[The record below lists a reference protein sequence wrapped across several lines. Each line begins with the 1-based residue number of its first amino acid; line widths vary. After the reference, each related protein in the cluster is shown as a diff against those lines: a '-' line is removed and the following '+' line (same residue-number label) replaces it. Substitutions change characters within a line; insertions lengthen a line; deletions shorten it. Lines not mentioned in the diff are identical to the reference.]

1 MIHRLLQY
9 LENSRTVKFKDHK
22 ESRHTYIS
30 SLKVK
35 RPTTESSYN
44 FTVKEVKIIYSLQQR
59 FKNREAN
66 MTKIKAV
73 VSQMYLQKGFHVFL
87 WWCIQQGREET

>member
-1 MIHRLLQY
+1 
-9 LENSRTVKFKDHK
+9 
-22 ESRHTYIS
+22 
-30 SLKVK
+30 
-35 RPTTESSYN
+35 
-44 FTVKEVKIIYSLQQR
+44 
-59 FKNREAN
+59 